1 MKGKRWVYKRYFG
14 KGDSKWQLVADDFKL
29 RSPFDT
35 KRKSYRWNVG
45 SLSPYD
51 PREGVQE
58 LWEKKRCGEYY
69 V

>member
-1 MKGKRWVYKRYFG
+1 MKGKRWVYHRYFG
-14 KGDSKWQLVADDFKL
+14 KGDRKWQLVADDFEL

-58 LWEKKRCGEYY
+58 LWEKKGRGEYY